1 MKKIVS
7 SCAALLMLGSALPAL
22 ADDSGVTSSST
33 SSTTSTSTSS
43 SSVASTS
50 SKPGLRLGNRWK
62 EENKRHE
69 GKKSSLAG
77 SIDTTCVQTAVSARE
92 QAIVAA
98 WSTYNTA
105 VVAAHTAR
113 SSALATAWGNS
124 DAVARKT
131 AIKTAWNTFGASIK
145 TATKTMRTTK
155 KSVWETFKTTVKNTC
170 KSPEALSIESQG
182 QELDAD

>member
-131 AIKTAWNTFGASIK
+131 AIKAAWYTFGASIK